1 MDKTLL
7 QSRDAEATDLGD
19 PANRLG
25 TTNSETPTPEPAA
38 DDTLYRELEADAAQP
53 PWRLRLEPPVEFD
66 GQSYKELIFDYDA
79 MNGKDFQRVE
89 RSFTRLYKSEKN
101 EFVMPETK
109 HLFHS
114 LLAAQVADVPVGLI
128 LKLPRRYYIAVRNSA
143 LKACGSSSEEE
154 KA

>member
-1 MDKTLL
+1 MDRSLL
-7 QSRDAEATDLGD
+7 QTEDEAAVEAI
-19 PANRLG
+19 PRASAN
-25 TTNSETPTPEPAA
+25 NDEVTPEPATDEA
-38 DDTLYRELEADAAQP
+38 TAYRELEVDAAQS
-53 PWRLRLEPPVEFD
+53 PWRLKLEPPIEFD
-66 GQSYKELIFDYDA
+66 GQKYSQLVFDYDA

-89 RSFTRLYKSEKN
+89 RTFTRLYKAERN

-114 LLAAQVADVPVGLI
+114 LLAAQVADVPIGLI